1 MIISSETAKML
12 VGAKCVIYCRVSTK
26 DQIKGTS
33 LDEQEA
39 ICLDFA
45 RRFKMNVVK
54 IYKEDASA
62 MKAMQREK
70 FNSMV
75 KDMQNGEAEVI
86 VCAMSDRLS
95 RNGGDAYV
103 IQELIEDDNVIVAVA
118 MDNVILQ
125 NPLNPNDML
134 LFGVKN
140 LISNYE
146 VQLLKQR
153 CKAGILAKHLLG
165 FRPTRVPYGYFNDK
179 SNNTAIVMKS
189 RSEFILKAF
198 ELYATGD
205 FTIPEISSELYSQ
218 GYLYELTPDK
228 QIPKQS
234 LYTMLRNIFY
244 TGEYV
249 VKRTGQI
256 QKGNHEA
263 IVPKELFDKVQKML
277 DVSPKSPC
285 KNHLLYQQFLTCEAC
300 GRNMT
305 GDVKTKGDKQYVYYV
320 CKNENCPRKY
330 RTTELKID
338 SEVAEYLKEIRLGLI
353 PDDMVVE
360 VLKDEL
366 YAKNQKLSIMK
377 RQRSHKYSAEQKIY
391 ARITEND
398 IVDEKY
404 IRGEY
409 AKIQEKYG
417 NLESKIYLE
426 ETQIETIKSK
436 VNEILKKRLYDVFI
450 DFDTKTK
457 RKTLEL
463 ISNSFKFTN
472 KGLKMTYK
480 PAFRKIRKR

>member
-1 MIISSETAKML
+1 MIINHETAKKL
-12 VGAKCVIYCRVSTK
+12 VGALCIIYCRVSTK
-26 DQIKGTS
+26 DQVKGTS

-45 RRFKMNVVK
+45 RRFKMKIVK

-75 KDMQNGEAEVI
+75 KDMQNGEAKVI
-86 VCAMSDRLS
+86 LCAMSDRLS

-103 IQELIEDDNVIVAVA
+103 IQELIEDNNVTVVVAI
-118 MDNVILQ
+118 DNVILQ

-146 VQLLKQR
+146 VQLIKQR
-153 CKAGILAKHLLG
+153 CKAGILAKHLRG
-165 FRPTRVPYGYFNDK
+165 FRPTRAPYGYLNDGE
-179 SNNTAIVMKS
+179 NNTAIVINS
-189 RSEFILKAF
+189 RAKFVRKAF
-198 ELYATGD
+198 ELCATGN

-218 GYLYELTPDK
+218 GYLYEYLENK
-228 QIPKQS
+228 IPKQS
-234 LYTMLRNIFY
+234 LNKMLRNIFY

-249 VKRTGQI
+249 VKQTGQI

-263 IVPKELFDKVQKML
+263 IVSKELFDKVQKIL
-277 DVSPKSPC
+277 DSSPKSPR

-305 GDVKTKGDKQYVYYV
+305 GDVKTKGDKQYIYYV
-320 CKNENCPRKY
+320 CKNENCSQKY

-338 SEVAEYLKEIRLGLI
+338 SDVAEYLKEIRLGLI
-353 PDDMVVE
+353 PDDIVVE

-377 RQRSHKYSAEQKIY
+377 RQRAHKCSAEQKVY
-391 ARITEND
+391 TRITKND

-417 NLESKIYLE
+417 DLESKIYLE
-426 ETQIETIKSK
+426 ETQIANIKSE
-436 VNEILKKRLYDVFI
+436 VSESLKKRLYDVYVN
-450 DFDTKTK
+450 FDAKTK
-457 RKTLEL
+457 RKVLEL
-463 ISNSFKFTN
+463 VSNNFKFTG

-480 PAFRKIRKR
+480 SAFRKIRKR